1 MGKLTIIGLGLIGGS
16 MGMALRRAE
25 PENTEVVGYDRSE
38 EVMVRAHKAKVVDA
52 IAPTLEEA
60 VKDATLVIVC
70 TPIVSMRKVFQ
81 EIGPHLMRGAVVTD
95 TASTKTDVLR
105 WSDEFIPK
113 TAYFVGGHP
122 MAGKEKQGLHN
133 ADESLFDERPY
144 VIVPS
149 VDAAPGAVAAVV
161 GLAQAVNALPMYMD
175 ADEHDSYAAAISHL
189 PLLTSVALFNLVQ
202 GSNAW
207 PELASMAGPGF
218 RDLTRLASGEPEMSH
233 DIFLTNRANVL
244 HWLNRYIGE
253 LSKLADMI
261 DSREDNESLYRTL
274 TLTQVERDRFLD
286 KLPERESAKNVEL
299 PSSADAFMTMMTGTL
314 VQQRA
319 KELTTF
325 LEDQHRDREEE
336 ERIRRRR
343 NEVEDLDDA
352 PSE

>member
-1 MGKLTIIGLGLIGGS
+1 MGKLTIVGLGLIGGS

-25 PENTEVVGYDRSE
+25 PENTEVVGYDRDQ
-38 EVMVRAHKAKVVDA
+38 EVMIRAHKAGVIDA
-52 IAPTLEEA
+52 IAPSLDQA

-81 EIGPHLMRGAVVTD
+81 EMGPHLMKGAVVTD
-95 TASTKTDVLR
+95 TASTKTEVMR
-105 WSDEFIPK
+105 WADEYLPK

-133 ADESLFDERPY
+133 SDDALFDERPY

-161 GLAQAVNALPMYMD
+161 GLAEAIGARPLYMD

-202 GSNAW
+202 GSSAW
-207 PELASMAGPGF
+207 PELAGMAGPGF
-218 RDLTRLASGEPEMSH
+218 RDLTRLESGEPEMSH

-244 HWLNRYIGE
+244 HWLDRYIGE
-253 LSKLADMI
+253 LQKLADMI
-261 DSREDNESLYRTL
+261 DSREDNESLYKTL
-274 TLTQVERDRFLD
+274 TVTQIERDRFID
-286 KLPERESAKNVEL
+286 KLPERETVKNMEL
-299 PSSADAFMTMMTGTL
+299 PSSSDAFLTMMTGTL

-325 LEDQHRDREEE
+325 LEDQNRDREEE

-343 NEVEDLDDA
+343 DEVEDLQK
-352 PSE
+352 PSG

>member
-1 MGKLTIIGLGLIGGS
+1 MGKLTIVGLGLIGGS

-25 PENTEVVGYDRSE
+25 PENTEVVGYDRDQ
-38 EVMVRAHKAKVVDA
+38 EVMIRAHKAGVIDA
-52 IAPTLEEA
+52 IATSLEDA
-60 VKDATLVIVC
+60 VKDATLVILC
-70 TPIVSMRKVFQ
+70 TPIVSMRKVFM
-81 EIGPHLMRGAVVTD
+81 EIGPHLMKGAVVTD
-95 TASTKTDVLR
+95 TASTKTDVMR
-105 WSDEFIPK
+105 WADEYLPK

-133 ADESLFDERPY
+133 SDETLFDDRPY

-161 GLAQAVNALPMYMD
+161 GLAEAIGARPMYMD

-202 GSNAW
+202 GSSAW
-207 PELASMAGPGF
+207 PELAGMAGPGF

-253 LSKLADMI
+253 LHKLADMI
-261 DSREDNESLYRTL
+261 DSREDNESLYKAL
-274 TLTQVERDRFLD
+274 TLTQVERDRFLER
-286 KLPERESAKNVEL
+286 LPERETVKNMEL
-299 PSSADAFMTMMTGTL
+299 PSSSDAFLTMMTGTL

-343 NEVEDLDDA
+343 NEVEDLDKR
-352 PSE
+352 PE

>member
-25 PENTEVVGYDRSE
+25 PENTEVVGFDHTQE
-38 EVMVRAHKAKVVDA
+38 IMIRAHKAGVVDA
-52 IAPTLEEA
+52 IAPTIEEA
-60 VKDATLVIVC
+60 VRDATLVIVC
-70 TPIVSMRKVFQ
+70 TPIVAMRKMFQ
-81 EIGPHLMRGAVVTD
+81 DIGPHLMKGAVVTD

-105 WSDEFIPK
+105 WADEFIPK
-113 TAYFVGGHP
+113 TAFFVGGHP

-133 ADESLFDERPY
+133 SDETLFDDRPY

-161 GLAQAVNALPMYMD
+161 GLAQAVNARPMYMD
-175 ADEHDSYAAAISHL
+175 ASEHDSYAAAISHL

-207 PELASMAGPGF
+207 PELAGMAGPAF

-261 DSREDNESLYRTL
+261 DSREENESLYRNL
-274 TLTQVERDRFLD
+274 TMAQVERDRFLD
-286 KLPERESAKNVEL
+286 KLPEREGVQNMEL
-299 PSSADAFMTMMTGTL
+299 PSSSEAFLTMMTGTL
-314 VQQRA
+314 VHQRA

-325 LEDQHRDREEE
+325 LEDQNRDREEE

-343 NEVEDLDDA
+343 DEVEDLEKPA
-352 PSE
+352 E

>member
-1 MGKLTIIGLGLIGGS
+1 MGKLTIVGLGLIGGS

-25 PENTEVVGYDRSE
+25 PENTEVVGYDRDQ
-38 EVMVRAHKAKVVDA
+38 EVMIRAHKAGVIDA
-52 IAPTLEEA
+52 IAPSLDQA

-81 EIGPHLMRGAVVTD
+81 EMGPHLMKGAVVTD
-95 TASTKTDVLR
+95 TASTKTEVMR
-105 WSDEFIPK
+105 WADEYLPK

-133 ADESLFDERPY
+133 SDDALFDERPY

-161 GLAQAVNALPMYMD
+161 GLAEAIGARPLYMD

-202 GSNAW
+202 GSSAW
-207 PELASMAGPGF
+207 PELAGMAGPGF

-244 HWLNRYIGE
+244 HWLDRYIGE
-253 LSKLADMI
+253 LQKLADMI
-261 DSREDNESLYRTL
+261 DSREDNESLYKTL
-274 TLTQVERDRFLD
+274 TVTQIERDRFID
-286 KLPERESAKNVEL
+286 KLPERETVKNMEL
-299 PSSADAFMTMMTGTL
+299 PSSSDAFLTMMTGTL

-325 LEDQHRDREEE
+325 LEDQNRDREEE

-343 NEVEDLDDA
+343 DEVEDLQK